1 MGKMC
6 FVCMPLDQE
15 GSETRQRTDDV
26 IEYIIKQAVE
36 QHGYEVVAPHRI
48 ATPGIISRQ
57 VIEHIARAELV
68 IADLTDHNPNVF
80 YELALRHA
88 VRKPLIQIIEKGQK
102 IPFDVAQQ
110 RTVEYGTDVGGA
122 ARARDEISDQ
132 LKEIIEKNI
141 EVENPISIAVKIE
154 VVEDL
159 AHPEDL
165 PGPGPLRSLL
175 GTLLI
180 GHQIRWALI
189 ERFGLDWQLLFG
201 DKEPHFKEIE
211 EILEGI
217 MRASMNKAYLSPD
230 VVLAAFD
237 SEADRKEVM
246 GLFGEFGE
254 FYPMLSEAIQTRN
267 EVRVQKA
274 LELWRSNNS
283 RWTILAARRLHELA
297 EERFGGDSPPGK

>member
-1 MGKMC
+1 MGKEC
-6 FVCMPLDQE
+6 FVCVPLDQE
-15 GSETRQRTDDV
+15 GSETRKRTDDV
-26 IEYIIKQAVE
+26 IEYIIRPAVA
-36 QHGYEVVAPHRI
+36 QHGFEVIAPHRI

-57 VIEHIARAELV
+57 VIELIARADLV
-68 IADLTDHNPNVF
+68 IADLTDQNPNVF

-88 VRKPLIQIIEKGQK
+88 VRKPLIQIIQRGQK

-110 RTVEYGTDVGGA
+110 RTVEYGTDVSGA
-122 ARARDEISDQ
+122 ARAKDEISMQ
-132 LKEIIEKNI
+132 VQEIIEKNI

-211 EILEGI
+211 EILESI

-237 SEADRKEVM
+237 SDEDKKEVT

-254 FYPMLSEAIQTRN
+254 FYPMLREAIETRN
-267 EVRVQKA
+267 EARVEKA
-274 LELWRSNNS
+274 LDLWRSNNS
-283 RWTILAARRLHELA
+283 RWIIVAARRFYELA
-297 EERFGGDSPPGK
+297 REKFAGD

>member
-1 MGKMC
+1 
-6 FVCMPLDQE
+6 VPLDQE
-15 GSETRQRTDDV
+15 GSETRKRTDDV
-26 IEYIIKQAVE
+26 IEYIIGPAVA
-36 QHGYEVVAPHRI
+36 QHGFEVIAPHRI

-68 IADLTDHNPNVF
+68 IADLTDQNPNVF

-88 VRKPLIQIIEKGQK
+88 VRKPLIQIIQKGQK

-110 RTVEYGTDVGGA
+110 RTVEYGTDVSGA
-122 ARARDEISDQ
+122 ARAKDEISMQ
-132 LKEIIEKNI
+132 VKEIIEKNI

-217 MRASMNKAYLSPD
+217 MRASVNKAYLSPD

-237 SEADRKEVM
+237 SDEDKKEVT

-254 FYPMLSEAIQTRN
+254 FYPMLREAIESRN
-267 EVRVQKA
+267 EVRVEKA
-274 LELWRSNNS
+274 LDLWRSNNS
-283 RWTILAARRLHELA
+283 RWTIVASRRFYELA
-297 EERFGGDSPPGK
+297 REKFAGDRTPGA